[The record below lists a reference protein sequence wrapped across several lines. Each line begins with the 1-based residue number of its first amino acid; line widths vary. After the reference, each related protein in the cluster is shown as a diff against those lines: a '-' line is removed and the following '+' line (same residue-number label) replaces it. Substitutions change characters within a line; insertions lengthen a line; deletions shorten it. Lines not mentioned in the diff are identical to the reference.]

1 LQQPAVRGANV
12 PEQTPDLEEALAALR
27 AEVATLRAEVAELR
41 AYIGEVPTMECGI
54 TSFEAWQRERG

>member
-1 LQQPAVRGANV
+1 M